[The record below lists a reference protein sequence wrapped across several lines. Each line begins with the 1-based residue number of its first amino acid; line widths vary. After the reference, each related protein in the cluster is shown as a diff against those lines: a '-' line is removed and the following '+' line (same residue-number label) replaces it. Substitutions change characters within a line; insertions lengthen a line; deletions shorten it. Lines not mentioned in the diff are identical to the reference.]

1 MQAKDTLY
9 NKYRPQSFA
18 DIVDQNH
25 IKVTLQNEIAIDK
38 LAHAYIF
45 TGPRGVGKT
54 TIARILAKTL
64 NCENKEDRGAEP
76 CNQCPVCLD
85 INDNKSL
92 DLVEIDAASQTK
104 VEQTR
109 DNIIAASRV
118 TASAGRIKIFIIDEV
133 HMLSSASFNALLKTL
148 EEPPAKVVFILAT
161 TEIHKVPETIV
172 SRCQRFDF
180 HRIGIND
187 LVKWMEQICQTEKRQ
202 VKKDVLTAIAKQAEG
217 GARDALSLLGQVLSL
232 GDEEITFDQASLI
245 LPRSDFVIITE
256 LVEHLINQQADQAV
270 TLLNKSLTEGVD
282 LNQLLKDLIEYL
294 RQLLLLK
301 IMGNK
306 EKIMIDMD
314 KDSLKAIHE
323 QSEKISTEQ
332 LIFILDTLIAKWQ
345 QIKLS
350 SLPQLP
356 IELAFIIIC
365 QVEGVADKVNLTPVK
380 PMAEIQPA
388 VSKTV
393 AAPLSESEEKIVEPK
408 VFLEPEQEVSA
419 VSNAATE
426 VKDQSSVKASE
437 VGDQSSAKAS
447 EIGDQSSAKA
457 SEVGDKKAFNS
468 DKVIKLDD
476 LKDKWDSILK
486 DLKEQN
492 HSLAGF
498 MKVARAI
505 KLENNEFLLGFQY
518 KFHLEVLEDLN
529 KKKIIE
535 EVIGDNLG
543 AKIVVR
549 GIIDED
555 YEKREMWEVNVIEE
569 QPEVVMASAAVS
581 SVDVVDDTVDVV
593 NEF

>member
-1 MQAKDTLY
+1 MQSKDTLY

-18 DIVDQNH
+18 DVVDQNH
-25 IKVTLQNEIAIDK
+25 IKVTLQNEIATDK

-64 NCENKEDRGAEP
+64 NCENKEDKGAEP
-76 CNQCPVCLD
+76 CNQCSVCLD
-85 INDNKSL
+85 INNNKSL
-92 DLVEIDAASQTK
+92 DLIEIDAASQTK

-187 LVKWMEQICQTEKRQ
+187 LVKWMEEICLAEKRQ

-232 GDEEITFDQASLI
+232 GDGEITFDQASLI
-245 LPRSDFVIITE
+245 LPRSDFIIITE
-256 LVEHLINQQADQAV
+256 VVEYLINQQADQAV

-314 KDSLKAIHE
+314 QDSLKAIRE

-350 SLPQLP
+350 ILPQLP
-356 IELAFIIIC
+356 IELAFIMIC
-365 QVEGVADKVNLTPVK
+365 QGSAEVVNVVAEKAKPEAKIATASIVK
-380 PMAEIQPA
+380 
-388 VSKTV
+388 
-393 AAPLSESEEKIVEPK
+393 
-408 VFLEPEQEVSA
+408 EPEQKEVKKKLSDIKASDGKESIA
-419 VSNAATE
+419 VKEQTSVELDATSQ
-426 VKDQSSVKASE
+426 VKDQSS
-437 VGDQSSAKAS
+437 AKS
-447 EIGDQSSAKA
+447 

-535 EVIGDNLG
+535 EVIGDNLR
-543 AKIVVR
+543 AKIIVK
-549 GIIDED
+549 GIIDPD
-555 YEKREMWEVNVIEE
+555 YEKREMWEVNVAED
-569 QPEVVMASAAVS
+569 QPIQSEGDKPLQIAEIGQLDED
-581 SVDVVDDTVDVV
+581 VDVVS
-593 NEF
+593 EF